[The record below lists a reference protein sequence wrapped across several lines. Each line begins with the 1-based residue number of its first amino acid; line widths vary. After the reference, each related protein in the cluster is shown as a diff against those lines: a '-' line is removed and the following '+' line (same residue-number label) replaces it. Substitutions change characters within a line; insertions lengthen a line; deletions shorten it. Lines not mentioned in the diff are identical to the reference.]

1 MTPRTPQTISDLF
14 PDRWLRPDD
23 LNGRSFT
30 ITIRAVI
37 FEELHNPRT
46 NRKELKAIVDFGRT
60 KQLPLNKTQAHA
72 IADIAGSETFSDWPG
87 TAVTLKAGLA
97 HNNKET
103 IHITPAKAPK
113 QKPPAAQPVPI
124 AENDDTAPESADI
137 ANNDDAAA
145 SPQMTMGAPIATND
159 DAPLFSYTYQDNT
172 EASDEPEERI
182 AFDSYRRAHN
192 EEAPPS
198 RAALSAWA
206 DSLKK

>member
-1 MTPRTPQTISDLF
+1 MTTRTPQTISDLF

-30 ITIRAVI
+30 VTIRAVI

-113 QKPPAAQPVPI
+113 QKPPAAQPAPI
-124 AENDDTAPESADI
+124 AENDDTAPESAGI
-137 ANNDDAAA
+137 ANNDDV
-145 SPQMTMGAPIATND
+145 
-159 DAPLFSYTYQDNT
+159 PLFSYTYQDNT
-172 EASDEPEERI
+172 EASDEPEERT

-198 RAALSAWA
+198 RAALSTWA